1 MSIAGVTTKMVS
13 AAGSSLGFCRPLGN
27 VTRQH
32 RSLDYVVATVAAE
45 DSSTGTGYA
54 FTPGYGP
61 QAIRAAIDHDL
72 RPLVLGEDPTDHE
85 ALWSRM
91 WKGTNYFGRQG
102 AVLFAMCAVDVAC
115 WDLDAKRQGKPLW
128 ELLGGTPE
136 PIPTYVTFGF
146 ISLTEG
152 ELQQLAEQYA
162 QRGFRRMKLMVGQPD
177 VEDDIARVKA
187 VREVVGEEVEIVL
200 DANQAWPNL
209 ETALPRAQ
217 RLAELGIGWLEE
229 PVPADDVRGLAEL
242 RRRLDVPIAGG
253 ENAYTWVQAREFLER
268 EAVDVF
274 QPDIYRMGGLTEH
287 LRVCRRAL
295 RAGVRLS
302 PHHVPEL
309 NVHVLSALG
318 GDRLLEYVPFFQDPF
333 LAERSPTERG
343 ATTPSTE
350 PGHGVRFVQ

>member
-1 MSIAGVTTKMVS
+1 VRIVGVTTRLIS
-13 AAGSSLGFCRPLGN
+13 AAGDSLGFVRPLGN
-27 VTRQH
+27 ITRQH
-32 RSLDYVVATVAAE
+32 RSLDYIVATVAAE
-45 DSSTGTGYA
+45 DGGTGTGYA
-54 FTPGYGP
+54 FTPGYGT
-61 QAIRAAIDHDL
+61 QAIRAVIDYDL
-72 RPLVLGEDPTDHE
+72 RQLVLGEDPTDHE

-102 AVLFAMCAVDVAC
+102 AALFAICAVDLAC
-115 WDLDAKRQGKPLW
+115 WDLDARARTKPLW

-152 ELQQLAEQYA
+152 ELQQLAEGYA
-162 QRGFRRMKLMVGQPD
+162 ERGFRRMKLMVGQHD
-177 VEDDIARVKA
+177 VEDDVARVKV
-187 VREVVGEEVEIVL
+187 VREVVGDGVEIVL
-200 DANQAWPNL
+200 DVNQAWPNL
-209 ETALPRAQ
+209 KTALPRAQ

-253 ENAYTWVQAREFLER
+253 ENAYTWLQAREFLER

-287 LRVCRRAL
+287 LRVCRRAAE
-295 RAGVRLS
+295 AGVRIA

-309 NVHVLSALG
+309 NVHVLSTLP
-318 GDRLLEYVPFFQDPF
+318 GDRLLEYLPFFQDPF
-333 LAERSPTERG
+333 LAVRSPTERG
-343 ATTPSTE
+343 VTTPSDE
-350 PGHGVRFVQ
+350 PGHGVRFAK